1 VATGALLASPAVRYG
16 IAVVAAVLSIL
27 MRIGLDAVWGG
38 GFRYIMLFPAV
49 MLSAWLGGL
58 WPGILTT
65 LLCAASSEYF
75 WGGQIYPWSDAS
87 AGALIA
93 LGMFVLVGVVISALN
108 ETWRRGTA
116 EAVEA
121 AQRLAV
127 SEARKAGILEAA
139 LDCIISID
147 DEGRVVDFNAAA
159 ERTFGYVRGDIVG
172 RPMAELI
179 IPTRF
184 REQHRQGLA
193 KYFETGKSAV
203 LDRRIELNA
212 LRAGGTE
219 FPVEVSITRVPAA
232 DGAMFT
238 AHVRDISERVRADQE
253 RAALAERERIARIA
267 AETSA
272 EQLRLALEAARMGTW
287 VWNIRSGEVSWSPEL
302 EAIHGFTPGSFP
314 GSFEAFQEEVHPD
327 DRPRVLEAVTNSIE
341 QSRDHHIEYRIVR
354 ADGTVRWVEG
364 RGRLF
369 HGADGRPERMAGLC
383 SDITER
389 KQAEDALRSKEAE
402 LELVTTRTP
411 LLLTRCTRDRR
422 YLFVNRA
429 CADFFDR
436 PKEEI
441 VGRTVLEVL
450 GEEAYGAIK
459 PFIDRVL
466 NGEPVD
472 FEIVIPYAHAGQR
485 VMRALY
491 TPDRNEQG
499 EVIGWVATLTDIT
512 ERKRV
517 EDDLRRTAA
526 LLADANRAERAAK
539 AEAELANRLKDQFLA
554 TVSHELRAPLNA
566 VLGWAEMLRK
576 GVLAGPRRQR
586 ALDAVHANAKRQTQ
600 LIEDLLDVSRIVSGK
615 MSVTRAAVDLNGVV
629 RDALEITQPFAD
641 AKRIQI
647 RTDIEAPLGYILG
660 DTARLQQI
668 LSNLLTNAVKFSL
681 EKGEVRLA
689 VRRAR
694 NMVEMT
700 VSDNGQGIAPDFLP
714 LVFEPFRQAD
724 GTTTRAHGGLGLGL
738 AIVKHLVEAHGGTV
752 TASSP
757 GEGLGAT
764 FTVLLPIAAAYLE
777 DDPPPAKSPS
787 VPAGELPESSPSLEG
802 TTVLVVD
809 DDPDS
814 RDVIAAFLESAC
826 ASVFTAASAAQA
838 LDLLKQQHV
847 NVLVA
852 DIAMPGEDGYALI
865 RKVRALESPVKSM
878 IPAAALTSFTGQDHA
893 QRALAAGFQLHL
905 GKPIGSRALVKAV
918 ATLGD
923 RVAVH

>member
-1 VATGALLASPAVRYG
+1 MGAIVASPAMRYG
-16 IAVVAAVLSIL
+16 IAVAAAVLSIL
-27 MRIGLDAVWGG
+27 MRLGLDAVWGG

-49 MLSAWLGGL
+49 MLSAWLGGF

-65 LLCAASSEYF
+65 LLCAWTSEYL
-75 WGGQIYPWSDAS
+75 WGGQIYPWSESSPA
-87 AGALIA
+87 ALLG
-93 LGMFVLVGVVISALN
+93 LGMFVAVGAVISALN
-108 ETWRRGTA
+108 EAWRRGAATA
-116 EAVEA
+116 IGV

-147 DEGRVVDFNAAA
+147 HDGRVIDFNAAA
-159 ERTFGYVRGDIVG
+159 ERTFGYVRGEIVG
-172 RPMAELI
+172 RSMADLV
-179 IPTRF
+179 IPPRF
-184 REQHRQGLA
+184 REQHRRGIARYL
-193 KYFETGKSAV
+193 ETGRSAV
-203 LDRRIELNA
+203 LDRRVELIA
-212 LRAGGTE
+212 MRADGTE
-219 FPVEVSITRVPAA
+219 FPVEVSITRVPVADAA
-232 DGAMFT
+232 LFT
-238 AHVRDISERVRADQE
+238 AHVRDISERVRADEE
-253 RAALAERERIARIA
+253 RAALAEKERIARIA

-287 VWNIRSGEVSWSPEL
+287 VWNIRTAEITWSPEL
-302 EAIHGFTPGSFP
+302 EAIHGFAPGTFP
-314 GSFEAFQEEVHPD
+314 GSFDAFQQEIHPE
-327 DRPRVLEAVTNSIE
+327 DRDRVLREVRNSLE
-341 QSRDHHIEYRIVR
+341 QARDHHIEYRIVR
-354 ADGTVRWVEG
+354 QDGGVRWVEG

-369 HGADGRPERMAGLC
+369 QGADGRPERMAGLC

-389 KQAEDALRSKEAE
+389 KQADEALRVKEAE

-422 YLFVNRA
+422 YVFVNRA
-429 CADFFDR
+429 CADFLER

-441 VGRTVLEVL
+441 VGKTVLEVL
-450 GEEAYGAIK
+450 GPEAYATIK
-459 PFIDRVL
+459 RFIDRVL
-466 NGEPVD
+466 DGEPVD
-472 FEIVIPYAHAGQR
+472 FEIEIPYAHAGHR
-485 VMRALY
+485 FMRALY
-491 TPDRNEQG
+491 TPDRDEQG
-499 EVIGWVATLTDIT
+499 DVIGWVATLTDIT

-566 VLGWAEMLRK
+566 VLGWSEMLRR
-576 GVLAGPRRQR
+576 GTLEGARQQR

-615 MSVTRAAVDLNGVV
+615 MSVTRSAVDLNGVV
-629 RDALEITQPFAD
+629 RDALEIIQPFAE
-641 AKRIQI
+641 AKRIQLH
-647 RTDIEAPLGYILG
+647 TEIEAPIGHILG

-681 EKGEVRLA
+681 EKGEVWLV
-689 VRRAR
+689 VRRAK
-694 NMVEMT
+694 NMIEMIVT
-700 VSDNGQGIAPDFLP
+700 DNGLGIAPDFLP

-738 AIVKHLVEAHGGTV
+738 AIVKHLVEAHSGTV
-752 TASSP
+752 SAHSE

-764 FTVLLPIAAAYLE
+764 FTVRLPIAAAYLE
-777 DDPPPAKSPS
+777 DDPPTAKRSSAAPS
-787 VPAGELPESSPSLEG
+787 EPVESSPSLEG

-809 DDPDS
+809 DDEDS
-814 RDVIAAFLESAC
+814 RDVVAAFLESAC
-826 ASVFTAASAAQA
+826 ASVFTAGSAAEA
-838 LDLLKQQHV
+838 LNLLKDQDV
-847 NVLVA
+847 DVLVA

-865 RKVRALESPVKSM
+865 KKVRALESPVKAM
-878 IPAAALTSFTGQDHA
+878 VPAAALTSFTGQDHA
-893 QRALAAGFQLHL
+893 QRALSAGFQLHL

-918 ATLGD
+918 ATLGQ